1 MVKNSTIPERGDIVW
16 IDFSP
21 TKGHEQSGL
30 RPAVVISTS
39 KYNSFSN
46 LVLVCPV
53 TSKHKDYFFE
63 VAIEGSQEGLQRK
76 SFVLSDQMRT
86 FDIKERIKKTTGKVS
101 VSEINEILARACT
114 LFK

>member
-1 MVKNSTIPERGDIVW
+1 MVKNLTIPKRGDIVW

-30 RPAVVISTS
+30 RPAVVISPTE
-39 KYNSFSN
+39 YNSFSG
-46 LVLVCPV
+46 LVLACPI

-63 VAIEGSQEGLQRK
+63 VPIEGLKNK
-76 SFVLSDQMRT
+76 SFVLVDQIRT

-101 VSEINEILARACT
+101 EIEINEILARVCT

>member
-1 MVKNSTIPERGDIVW
+1 MILERGDIVW

-30 RPAVVISTS
+30 RPAVVLSTS
-39 KYNSFSN
+39 KYHSFTG
-46 LVLVCPV
+46 LILVCPV

-63 VAIEGSQEGLQRK
+63 VPIEGPEKR
-76 SFVLSDQMRT
+76 SFALSDQLRT
-86 FDIKERIKKTTGKVS
+86 FDIKERVIKKTGKIS
-101 VSEINEILARACT
+101 ETEINEILSRASV

>member
-1 MVKNSTIPERGDIVW
+1 MVKNYLILERGDIVW

-30 RPAVVISTS
+30 RPAVVVSSS
-39 KYNSFSN
+39 KYNSFSG

-63 VAIEGSQEGLQRK
+63 VSIEGLPKK
-76 SFVLSDQMRT
+76 SFVLADQIRS
-86 FDIKERIKKTTGKVS
+86 FDIKERVKRVTGKVS
-101 VSEINEILARACT
+101 ELEINEILGKVSV
-114 LFK
+114 LFE